1 MPIASPRHGGAAP
14 PPLVQLGSAIREV
27 RLRRDLSQEELA
39 HRAGID
45 RSYMSSVERGG
56 QNLGMMHLLRIA
68 TALDVAV
75 AELMGVAKL

>member
-14 PPLVQLGSAIREV
+14 LVQLGNAIREV
-27 RLRRDLSQEELA
+27 RLRQDLSQEELA

-56 QNLGMMHLLRIA
+56 QNLGVMHLLRIA
-68 TALDVAV
+68 TALEVTV
-75 AELMGVAKL
+75 AELMAVAKL

>member
-1 MPIASPRHGGAAP
+1 MPIASPRHGGAA
-14 PPLVQLGSAIREV
+14 PLVQLGSAIREV

-39 HRAGID
+39 HLAGID

-68 TALDVAV
+68 TALEVTV
-75 AELMGVAKL
+75 AELMAVAKL

>member
-1 MPIASPRHGGAAP
+1 M
-14 PPLVQLGSAIREV
+14 GSAIREV

-68 TALDVAV
+68 TALEVTV
-75 AELMGVAKL
+75 AELMAVAKL